1 MADNSIKTSF
11 SGELYKQ
18 FDWYDKTFT
27 GKISEVST
35 SYFFEGLEYK
45 LIGLSVNMNV
55 LTKSESFFVTK
66 VQLDEKNEFLIRIS
80 QDAIRIM
87 LDKILGKLTK
97 RKFDLSK
104 LTDLEAKII
113 TSFNNALYDA
123 VSSNIDV
130 AKIEKQP
137 EFLNLSYNVRNVA
150 TNECGKLIITV
161 PKSALS
167 PVSIQA
173 QSPAFEDRFF
183 ENSLVDVT
191 LRLGL
196 TNFPVI
202 DVKKLDIGDLVLFE
216 NSRTD
221 RMTLYCEDIIQ
232 DFSVRPNDA
241 LRVDYETINGGGDM
255 DQNVNLWDSI
265 QVEMSAEFDKV
276 KISLGELKDIEEGQ
290 VVDIS
295 SVYNNKVSL
304 KVGDK
309 TIAKGELVIV
319 NDRFGV
325 KIDSINSNKN
335 VHAEQEESYT
345 EEENYGGNEEAP
357 QEGEQGEE
365 LDYSDFELD
374 GQDV

>member
-1 MADNSIKTSF
+1 MANDSIKTSF
-11 SGELYKQ
+11 SGELYRQ
-18 FDWYDKTFT
+18 FDWFDKTFT
-27 GKISEVST
+27 GKIGEVST
-35 SYFFEGLEYK
+35 TYFFEGLEYK
-45 LIGLSVNMNV
+45 LIGVSVNMNV
-55 LTKSESFFVTK
+55 LTKTESFFVTK
-66 VQLDEKNEFLIRIS
+66 IQIDEKNEFLIRIS

-113 TSFNNALYDA
+113 TSFNNAIYDA
-123 VSSNIDV
+123 VASNIN
-130 AKIEKQP
+130 KESIEKQP
-137 EFLNLSYNVRNVA
+137 EFLNLSYNVRNIA
-150 TNECGKLIITV
+150 TNECGKLIITL

-167 PVSIQA
+167 PVAIQ
-173 QSPAFEDRFF
+173 SKGPSFDDRYF
-183 ENSLVDVT
+183 ENSLVEVN
-191 LRLGL
+191 LRLGVM
-196 TNFPVI
+196 NFPVI
-202 DVKKLDIGDLVLFE
+202 DVKKLDMGDLVLFE

-221 RMTLYCEDIIQ
+221 TMTLCCDDIIQ
-232 DFSVRPNDA
+232 EFKVHPNNA

-276 KISLGELKDIEEGQ
+276 KISLGELKNIEEGQ

-295 SVYNNKVSL
+295 SVYNNKISL

-309 TIAKGELVIV
+309 TVAKGELVIV

-325 KIDSINSNKN
+325 KIDTINSNKE
-335 VHAEQEESYT
+335 VHASHEAAYQ
-345 EEENYGGNEEAP
+345 ENYNDNAAEQQGEE
-357 QEGEQGEE
+357 QSEE

>member
-1 MADNSIKTSF
+1 MADDSIKTSF

-18 FDWYDKTFT
+18 FDWFDKTFT
-27 GKISEVST
+27 GKIGEVSST
-35 SYFFEGLEYK
+35 YFFEGLEYK
-45 LIGLSVNMNV
+45 LIGVSVNMNV
-55 LTKSESFFVTK
+55 LTKTESFFVTK

-104 LTDLEAKII
+104 LTDLEAKIV
-113 TSFNNALYDA
+113 TSFNNAIYDA
-123 VSSNIDV
+123 VAPNINV
-130 AKIEKQP
+130 ENIEKQP
-137 EFLNLSYNVRNVA
+137 EFLNLSYNVRNIA
-150 TNECGKLIITV
+150 TNESGKLIITV

-167 PVSIQA
+167 PISV
-173 QSPAFEDRFF
+173 QSSGPAFDDRFF
-183 ENSLVDVT
+183 ENSLVDVN
-191 LRLGL
+191 LRLGIM
-196 TNFPVI
+196 NFPVI

-221 RMTLYCEDIIQ
+221 TMTLCCDDIVQ
-232 DFSVRPNDA
+232 DFKVRPNDA
-241 LRVDYETINGGGDM
+241 IRVDYETINGGGDM

-276 KISLGELKDIEEGQ
+276 KISLGELKNIEEGQ

-295 SVYNNKVSL
+295 SVYNNKISL

-309 TIAKGELVIV
+309 TVAKGELVIV

-325 KIDSINSNKN
+325 KIDTINSSKN
-335 VHAEQEESYT
+335 VQPAHEAAYSENVGNQQEAQGE
-345 EEENYGGNEEAP
+345 
-357 QEGEQGEE
+357 EQGED

>member
-27 GKISEVST
+27 GKISDVST

-45 LIGLSVNMNV
+45 LIGVSVNMNV
-55 LTKSESFFVTK
+55 LTKTESFFVTK
-66 VQLDEKNEFLIRIS
+66 VQIDDKNEFLIRIS

-87 LDKILGKLTK
+87 LDKILGKLSK

-113 TSFNNALYDA
+113 TSFNNGIYDA
-123 VSSNIDV
+123 VSSYIDV
-130 AKIEKQP
+130 AKIEKHP

-167 PVSIQA
+167 PVPVQA
-173 QSPAFEDRFF
+173 KSPAFNDRFF

-221 RMTLYCEDIIQ
+221 TMTLYCEDIIQ
-232 DFSVRPNDA
+232 EFKVRPNDA
-241 LRVDYETINGGGDM
+241 LIVEYETVNGGGNM

-304 KVGDK
+304 KVGEK

-325 KIDSINSNKN
+325 KIDSINSNNN
-335 VHAEQEESYT
+335 VQESHEESYG
-345 EEENYGGNEEAP
+345 EENFNGNEEG
-357 QEGEQGEE
+357 QQGED
-365 LDYSDFELD
+365 LDYSDFEID
-374 GQDV
+374 GQDA

>member
-27 GKISEVST
+27 GKISDVST
-35 SYFFEGLEYK
+35 AYFFEGLEYK
-45 LIGLSVNMNV
+45 LLGVSVNMNV
-55 LTKSESFFVTK
+55 LTKTESFFVTK
-66 VQLDEKNEFLIRIS
+66 VQIDEKNEFLIRIS

-87 LDKILGKLTK
+87 LDKILGKLSK

-113 TSFNNALYDA
+113 TSFNNGIYDA

-130 AKIEKQP
+130 SKIDKQP

-167 PVSIQA
+167 PVSVQA
-173 QSPAFEDRFF
+173 ESPAFDDRFF

-191 LRLGL
+191 LRLGV

-216 NSRTD
+216 NSQTD
-221 RMTLYCEDIIQ
+221 TMTLYCEDIIQ
-232 DFSVRPNDA
+232 EFKVHPNDA
-241 LRVDYETINGGGDM
+241 IRVDYETINGGGDM

-295 SVYNNKVSL
+295 SVYNNKISL

-325 KIDSINSNKN
+325 KIDTINSNRN
-335 VHAEQEESYT
+335 IHSVHEESYT
-345 EEENYGGNEEAP
+345 EENYDENEEVSSD
-357 QEGEQGEE
+357 GEQGED
-365 LDYSDFELD
+365 LDYSDFEID

>member
-27 GKISEVST
+27 PKISDVST
-35 SYFFEGLEYK
+35 TYFFEGLEYK
-45 LIGLSVNMNV
+45 LIGVSVNMNV
-55 LTKSESFFVTK
+55 LTKTESFFVTK
-66 VQLDEKNEFLIRIS
+66 VQIDEKNEFLIRIS
-80 QDAIRIM
+80 QDAICIM

-113 TSFNNALYDA
+113 TSFNNSIYDA
-123 VSSNIDV
+123 VASNIDV
-130 AKIEKQP
+130 SKIEKQV
-137 EFLNLSYNVRNVA
+137 EFLNLSYNVRNIA
-150 TNECGKLIITV
+150 TNECGKLIITM

-167 PVSIQA
+167 PVSIEAEQ
-173 QSPAFEDRFF
+173 PAFEDRYFS
-183 ENSLVDVT
+183 NSLVDVT

-196 TNFPVI
+196 TDFPVI

-216 NSRTD
+216 NSKIDT
-221 RMTLYCEDIIQ
+221 MTLYCEDIVQ
-232 DFSVRPNDA
+232 DFKVNPNYA
-241 LRVDYETINGGGDM
+241 LKVDYETINGGGDM

-325 KIDSINSNKN
+325 KIDSINSNKATASE
-335 VHAEQEESYT
+335 HAVYQ
-345 EEENYGGNEEAP
+345 EEENYAP
-357 QEGEQGEE
+357 QEEMQPEQEQAEE